1 MVLTTAFAGP
11 RGTAKPAPGGH
22 RNKPLANI
30 AQKIQ
35 SKPTLAARIKPLMP
49 PGMTMED
56 ASAGFADEAH
66 FITALHV
73 ARNLDVPFAELKIE
87 VTSSEGDALARAV
100 RALKPTE
107 NHGVAVTLAE
117 RQTRHD
123 LNLAEQPELPPDTD
137 AKTNPSFSAVGAPSI
152 GR

>member
-123 LNLAEQPELPPDTD
+123 LNLTEQPELPPDTD
-137 AKTNPSFSAVGAPSI
+137 DEN
-152 GR
+152 

>member
-11 RGTAKPAPGGH
+11 RGTVKLASGGH
-22 RNKPLANI
+22 RNKPLSNI

-35 SKPTLAARIKPLMP
+35 SKPALAARIKPLVP

-56 ASAGFADEAH
+56 AAAGFADEAH

-73 ARNLDVPFAELKIE
+73 ARNLDVPFGELKTE
-87 VTSSEGDALARAV
+87 VTSSEGDALAHAV

-123 LNLAEQPELPPDTD
+123 LTLSEQPELPPDTD
-137 AKTNPSFSAVGAPSI
+137 NDEN
-152 GR
+152 

>member
-30 AQKIQ
+30 AQ
-35 SKPTLAARIKPLMP
+35 
-49 PGMTMED
+49 
-56 ASAGFADEAH
+56 
-66 FITALHV
+66 
-73 ARNLDVPFAELKIE
+73 
-87 VTSSEGDALARAV
+87 TSSEGDALARAV

-137 AKTNPSFSAVGAPSI
+137 DDEN
-152 GR
+152 